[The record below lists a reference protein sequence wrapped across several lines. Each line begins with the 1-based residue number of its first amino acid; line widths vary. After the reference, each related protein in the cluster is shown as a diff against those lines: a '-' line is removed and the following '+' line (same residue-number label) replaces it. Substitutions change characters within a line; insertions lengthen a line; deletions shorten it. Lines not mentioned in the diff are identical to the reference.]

1 MIYSATI
8 TLQPGTTA
16 ENAVKTLLEINKGL
30 IWRIEVEFPAGCCGL
45 VHLQIFDSS
54 YQVFPAT
61 PGESLR
67 GENVIVGYDDL
78 YLKNAAPYE
87 LTLRAWN
94 DDEVY
99 EHTIQVRI
107 GMATTEAF
115 MSRYMPSI
123 TWDRFAETMARA
135 AEQQETMKAEAI
147 AKFQAEV
154 GSGEEEQEQ
163 EQGQ

>member
-8 TLQPGTTA
+8 TLQPNTT
-16 ENAVKTLLEINKGL
+16 EESAVKTVLEINKGL

-45 VHLQIFDSS
+45 VHLQIFDCS

-61 PGESLR
+61 PDESLR

-87 LTLRAWN
+87 LTLKIWN
-94 DDEVY
+94 DDEAH

-123 TWDRFAETMARA
+123 TWDKFADTMARA
-135 AEQQETMKAEAI
+135 AEQQEEMKAEAI
-147 AKFQAEV
+147 KKLQQEI
-154 GSGEEEQEQ
+154 GGEEG
-163 EQGQ
+163 EQGET